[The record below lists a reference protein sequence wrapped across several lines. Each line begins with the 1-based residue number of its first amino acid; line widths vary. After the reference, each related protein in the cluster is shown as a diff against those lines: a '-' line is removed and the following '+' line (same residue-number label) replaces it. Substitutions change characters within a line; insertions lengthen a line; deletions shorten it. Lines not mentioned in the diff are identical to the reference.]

1 MTITGKKIVVLSKE
15 ERQLLDTTINLL
27 NALNE
32 AVGNDNSYVDFED
45 VSAAL
50 YYIKN
55 TNKFEIDF
63 EQ

>member
-1 MTITGKKIVVLSKE
+1 MTITGKKIVVLSEE

-27 NALNE
+27 NALSE
-32 AVGNDNSYVDFED
+32 AVGNNSYVDFED

-55 TNKFEIDF
+55 TDKFEIDF

>member
-1 MTITGKKIVVLSKE
+1 MTITGKKIVVLSEE

-32 AVGNDNSYVDFED
+32 AVGNNSYVDFED

-55 TNKFEIDF
+55 TDKFEIDF

>member
-15 ERQLLDTTINLL
+15 ERQLLDTTISLL
-27 NALNE
+27 NALSE
-32 AVGNDNSYVDFED
+32 AVGNNSYVDFED

-55 TNKFEIDF
+55 TDKFEIDF